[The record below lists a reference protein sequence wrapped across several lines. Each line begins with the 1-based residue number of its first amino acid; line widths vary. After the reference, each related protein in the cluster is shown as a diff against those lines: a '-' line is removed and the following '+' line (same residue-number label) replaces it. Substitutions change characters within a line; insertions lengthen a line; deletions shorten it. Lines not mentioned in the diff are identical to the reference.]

1 MCLNNYNNKYKSE
14 TWKVFPSVFPI
25 PMTIFWPRSKIL
37 QQPVW
42 WMWKKI
48 MEACLIE
55 AVPNKG
61 KCKRRRKKKRFIFYF
76 CCHQWLWFLI
86 LFFHPIFLCLFSIPF
101 FYCIYILYSIIIQN
115 KRNYIY
121 TMGGNI
127 SIYLIMNSVLFF
139 LKSDLKIDITTV
151 IIIDRCKFVNF

>member
-61 KCKRRRKKKRFIFYF
+61 KCKRRKKEIHFLFLLSSMAVIFNFVFSSYISLFIFNPLFLLHIHTLLNYYTKQKKLHIYYGRKYF
-76 CCHQWLWFLI
+76 
-86 LFFHPIFLCLFSIPF
+86 
-101 FYCIYILYSIIIQN
+101 
-115 KRNYIY
+115 
-121 TMGGNI
+121 NI
-127 SIYLIMNSVLFF
+127 SYNEFCFVF
-139 LKSDLKIDITTV
+139 LKSDLKNDITTV

>member
-61 KCKRRRKKKRFIFYF
+61 KCKRRKKKKRFIFYF

-86 LFFHPIFLCLFSIPF
+86 LFFHPIFLCLFSIPLF
-101 FYCIYILYSIIIQN
+101 LLHIHTLLNYYTKQKKLHIYYGR
-115 KRNYIY
+115 KYF
-121 TMGGNI
+121 NI
-127 SIYLIMNSVLFF
+127 SYNEFCFVF
-139 LKSDLKIDITTV
+139 LKSDL
-151 IIIDRCKFVNF
+151 IIDGCKFVNF

>member
-1 MCLNNYNNKYKSE
+1 MNFHFFQVCLNNYNNKYKSE

-61 KCKRRRKKKRFIFYF
+61 KCKRRRKKEIHFLFLLSSMAVIFNFVFSSY
-76 CCHQWLWFLI
+76 
-86 LFFHPIFLCLFSIPF
+86 IFLCLFSIPF

-127 SIYLIMNSVLFF
+127 SIHLLMNSVFF
-139 LKSDLKIDITTV
+139 FKFDLKK
-151 IIIDRCKFVNF
+151 R